1 MILGSFIVTILS
13 ALIATPFAI
22 GAAVFMTEVSPKGA
36 RILQPAIELLV
47 GIPSVVYGFYRF
59 AGRSSLLSAV
69 SLVELDL
76 GFCQGFSFS
85 LS

>member
-36 RILQPAIELLV
+36 KILQPAIELLCRDSFSCV
-47 GIPSVVYGFYRF
+47 WIYRF
-59 AGRSSLLSAV
+59 ASCSSLCS
-69 SLVELDL
+69 
-76 GFCQGFSFS
+76 
-85 LS
+85 

>member
-36 RILQPAIELLV
+36 KILQPAIELLV
-47 GIPSVVYGFYRF
+47 GIPSVVYGFI
-59 AGRSSLLSAV
+59 GLQVVVPLSVV
-69 SLVELDL
+69 SLVELVL
-76 GFCQGFSFS
+76 EFCQGFSFS

>member
-36 RILQPAIELLV
+36 KILQPAIELLV
-47 GIPSVVYGFYRF
+47 GIPSVVYGFIGLQVVVPLYV
-59 AGRSSLLSAV
+59 V
-69 SLVELDL
+69 SLVEQVLV
-76 GFCQGFSFS
+76 FYQGFSFS
-85 LS
+85 LL